1 MVNTVE
7 IEFKRILKSPGMALL
22 IWNVRDK
29 SHSPLVNDYETLL
42 LEYAK
47 DYKQSQVQKFDQT
60 VVADFFSPF
69 AMHTASFVNKQYFNW
84 EGFKGRLLSTSYS
97 LRESDPRYN
106 SMLNDLQTIFTRYK
120 VNDQV
125 EFLYET
131 KLYYGQLK

>member
-1 MVNTVE
+1 
-7 IEFKRILKSPGMALL
+7 MALL

-47 DYKQSQVQKFDQT
+47 DCKQSRVQEFEQT
-60 VVADFFSPF
+60 AVADFFSPYQMQTAAF
-69 AMHTASFVNKQYFNW
+69 ANKQYFDW
-84 EGFKGRLLSTSYS
+84 QGLKGRLLSTSYS
-97 LRESDPRYN
+97 LRETDPRYKV
-106 SMLNDLQTIFTRYK
+106 MLDDLHRIFLRHQ
-120 VNDQV
+120 VNDKV